1 MRDRDKPRARR
12 APAASKGPS
21 AEHTDTGAPARG
33 AAKRAAALAP
43 DVAAGAPPQGYGR
56 PAGPEAM
63 RDPPPEW
70 DEVDEAVDES
80 FPASDPPS
88 FHGVSRTRISGK

>member
-1 MRDRDKPRARR
+1 V
-12 APAASKGPS
+12 SS
-21 AEHTDTGAPARG
+21 AEHIGTDAPPRG
-33 AAKRAAALAP
+33 AAKRAAALSR
-43 DVAAGAPPQGYGR
+43 DVAAGAPSQGYGR

-70 DEVDEAVDES
+70 DEVDEAGDES

-88 FHGVSRTRISGK
+88 FHSRTRISGK

>member
-1 MRDRDKPRARR
+1 MADGDKPRVRR
-12 APAASKGPS
+12 VAAAPKASS
-21 AEHTDTGAPARG
+21 TDDIGTDAPRRG
-33 AAKRAAALAP
+33 AAKRAAALSP
-43 DVAAGAPPQGYGR
+43 DVVAGAPPQGYGR

>member
-1 MRDRDKPRARR
+1 MTERRKPRARR
-12 APAASKGPS
+12 ASACSKASS
-21 AEHTDTGAPARG
+21 AEDIGTDAPARG
-33 AAKRAAALAP
+33 AAKRAAALSP
-43 DVAAGAPPQGYGR
+43 DVVAGAPPQGYGR

-88 FHGVSRTRISGK
+88 FHGVSRTRISDK

>member
-1 MRDRDKPRARR
+1 MTDRRKPRTRR
-12 APAASKGPS
+12 ASAASRTSS
-21 AEHTDTGAPARG
+21 AEHIDTAAPARG

-43 DVAAGAPPQGYGR
+43 DVAAGAPDQGYRR

-88 FHGVSRTRISGK
+88 FHGVSRTRISDK